1 MAEGKAQKPLKPCR
15 TICLPIAE
23 ETYAEIVND
32 PRKFREWLEEAFRH
46 MPELFPQGFEHGFS
60 MKDRRPS
67 KKQGLSLRRIEL
79 RDGTAWSV
87 RPAFV
92 TPGMTARTDDVSDP
106 LFLRKFG
113 VPFWAL
119 AHVFGRDPMYWY
131 RLELS
136 LGRNSV
142 VGTTVRRTQV
152 PEHLLA
158 DEHHQRQRGE
168 KTYVATTIAG
178 GCYLGAELSD
188 SAGAEDLKAAYG
200 VFQGE
205 AENVSPGYQP
215 KTVNTDGWKSTQS
228 AWRSLFP
235 LITILQCFLH
245 AWLKIRDRAKHHG
258 ESFFEVSRRVWDAY
272 RAPDRRSFS
281 QRIRRLKDW
290 ASSQLSGLIQEKT
303 LDLCDKRDLW
313 SVAYD
318 HPEGHRTSNMLDRLM
333 RGMNRYFVSGQ
344 RLHGKSPAS
353 RRHPR
358 SLALLWN
365 FAPWSPQARRA
376 NQDWRSPAERLNQ
389 HHYHDNWLQ
398 NLLISASCGGYRHP
412 QKT

>member
-1 MAEGKAQKPLKPCR
+1 MAKGKAQKPLKSCR
-15 TICLPIAE
+15 TICLSVAE

-32 PRKFREWLEEAFRH
+32 PRKFRQWLEEAYQQT
-46 MPELFPQGFEHGFS
+46 PEVFPNGFEHGFS

-67 KKQGLSLRRIEL
+67 KKQNLTIRRIEL
-79 RDGTAWSV
+79 RDGTAWSI

-92 TPGMTARTDDVSDP
+92 MPGMTARTKDVSDA

-119 AHVFGRDPMYWY
+119 AHIFGRNPMYWY
-131 RLELS
+131 RLQQS

-142 VGTTVRRTQV
+142 VGTTVRRTNV

-158 DEHHQRQRGE
+158 DEHHQRLCGE
-168 KTYVATTIAG
+168 KTYVATTVAQ

-200 VFQGE
+200 VFKDE
-205 AENVSPGYQP
+205 AQNVSPGYEP
-215 KTVNTDGWKSTQS
+215 ETVNTDGWKSTQS

-235 LITILQCFLH
+235 QIGILQCFLH
-245 AWLKIRDRAKHHG
+245 AWLKIRERAKHCG
-258 ESFFEVSRRVWDAY
+258 ELFFEVSRRVWEAY
-272 RAPDRRSFS
+272 HAPDRRTFS
-281 QRIRRLKDW
+281 QRIRRLRDW
-290 ASSQLSGLIQEKT
+290 ASSHLSGEAQEKT
-303 LDLCDKRDLW
+303 IDLCDKRDRW
-313 SVAYD
+313 SVAYE

-344 RLHGKSPAS
+344 RLHGETQAS

-365 FAPWSPQARRA
+365 FAPWSPTATRKNNGWQ
-376 NQDWRSPAERLNQ
+376 SPAERLNQ
-389 HHYHDNWLQ
+389 HRYHDDWLQ

-412 QKT
+412 HKT